1 MYLGIRF
8 VTEVTLMVKIDTG
21 MILFLEFSNSSFNN
35 FWRLVTIKMNY
46 GARWLGDIVSNNAFI
61 KAEMKGDD
69 DDYDDD
75 DYDDDDYDDDD
86 YNDDLD

>member
-1 MYLGIRF
+1 
-8 VTEVTLMVKIDTG
+8 
-21 MILFLEFSNSSFNN
+21 
-35 FWRLVTIKMNY
+35 MNY

-75 DYDDDDYDDDD
+75 DYDDDDYDDD
-86 YNDDLD
+86 LD